1 MNKSVSERVKA
12 LQSLME
18 QKGIDTYIVLSSDA
32 HQSEYVGRYWMARA
46 WISGFTGSAGTVVI
60 TRDKAACWVDGRYFL
75 QGEKQLVGSGVS
87 LMKMGEPG
95 VPAWDEWVLSETPDK
110 GTVGIDGRTIGN
122 FQADALKRKLSSK
135 GLTLSCREDLVGQI
149 WEDRP
154 SLPLDPIWDFSAEY
168 AGETRQEKIGRLRK
182 HMEERK
188 ADYYLVASLE
198 SSAWLLNFR
207 GNDIQD
213 TPVAYAFT
221 LVGMDSC
228 DLFIEKAKVTAEMEQ
243 KLAGDGVTVR
253 GYGELPERMAQIEA
267 AKEEGRTIRI
277 DLDLKYIN
285 QLLVESIPSSWK
297 LVKEDTDAVIMMK
310 AIKNPVEQENV
321 RKAHIKDG
329 AVMVQ
334 LLKYVKDHAAD
345 GLTECDVADWLDQK
359 RRDQANSLG
368 ISFETIA
375 GYGPNGAIVHYKP
388 ERPGCA
394 VIRPEGFLLVDS
406 GAQYQEGTTDITR
419 TIACGPLTEEMKEAY
434 TLVLKGH
441 LQLGHAIFK
450 EGVTGTNLDVL
461 ARKPLWDRG
470 LDYKHG
476 TGHGVGFVLSVH
488 EGPQNISYGLNRIK
502 LQPGM
507 VISDEPGFYP
517 TGKFGVRIENLVM
530 VMPHMENEWGR
541 FFRMEAITYCPYER
555 EAIVKDMLSPEEIR
569 WVDEYHQQVYELV
582 APLLD
587 EEHKAFLKDV
597 TRPL

>member
-1 MNKSVSERVKA
+1 
-12 LQSLME
+12 
-18 QKGIDTYIVLSSDA
+18 
-32 HQSEYVGRYWMARA
+32 
-46 WISGFTGSAGTVVI
+46 
-60 TRDKAACWVDGRYFL
+60 
-75 QGEKQLVGSGVS
+75 
-87 LMKMGEPG
+87 
-95 VPAWDEWVLSETPDK
+95 
-110 GTVGIDGRTIGN
+110 
-122 FQADALKRKLSSK
+122 
-135 GLTLSCREDLVGQI
+135 
-149 WEDRP
+149 
-154 SLPLDPIWDFSAEY
+154 
-168 AGETRQEKIGRLRK
+168 
-182 HMEERK
+182 
-188 ADYYLVASLE
+188 
-198 SSAWLLNFR
+198 
-207 GNDIQD
+207 
-213 TPVAYAFT
+213 
-221 LVGMDSC
+221 
-228 DLFIEKAKVTAEMEQ
+228 
-243 KLAGDGVTVR
+243 
-253 GYGELPERMAQIEA
+253 
-267 AKEEGRTIRI
+267 
-277 DLDLKYIN
+277 
-285 QLLVESIPSSWK
+285 
-297 LVKEDTDAVIMMK
+297 
-310 AIKNPVEQENV
+310 
-321 RKAHIKDG
+321 
-329 AVMVQ
+329 MVQ

-394 VIRPEGFLLVDS
+394 VIKPEGFLLVDS